1 MSEVRHISEDEFESV
16 INENKLVLVDFYAT
30 WCPPCKMLA
39 PILEEVQDILED
51 VEIVKID
58 VDENEE
64 ISRRFKI
71 MSIPN
76 LILFK
81 DGQMVESEVGL
92 KDQQFIVEM
101 IKKHM

>member
-1 MSEVRHISEDEFESV
+1 
-16 INENKLVLVDFYAT
+16 
-30 WCPPCKMLA
+30 MLA